1 MSKHQFKREFG
12 FVIPGYTGQSLLA
25 RGADKATFVIASGY
39 LHPSELCAARTLS
52 KRGFA
57 EHVGGDVW
65 KLTELGQRVANWL
78 RKEIQA
84 MTNDPAE
91 EAALLRNECIRY
103 IFRLERVDRADD
115 GTFTLYTTKDG
126 MGRMMS
132 GVKADLAREIMRL
145 RGWLE

>member
-1 MSKHQFKREFG
+1 MTFPKARILVAAMLASAG
-12 FVIPGYTGQSLLA
+12 FVQ
-25 RGADKATFVIASGY
+25 
-39 LHPSELCAARTLS
+39 AAPVLS
-52 KRGFA
+52 YNGSDYYFTTNTAGTWTAGEA
-57 EHVGGDVW
+57 EAVGMGGHLV
-65 KLTELGQRVANWL
+65 T
-78 RKEIQA
+78 I
-84 MTNDPAE
+84 NDAAE